1 MKRKK
6 SKIHVKQGDYVKIIA
21 GTYKGQTGKIIQTI
35 RNKQQIIIENI
46 NLKTK
51 HMQPKQEGDTGK
63 IIQIEGPIH
72 SSNVML
78 YSKKNQIASRFK
90 YKIDENRKKYK
101 ILIKNDEIIT

>member
-6 SKIHVKQGDYVKIIA
+6 NKIHVKQGDCIKIIA
-21 GTYKGQTGKIIQTI
+21 GTYKGQTGKISKIIPQ
-35 RNKQQIIIENI
+35 KQQVIIENT

-51 HMQPKQEGDTGK
+51 HVQPKQEGNTGK

-78 YSKKNQIASRFK
+78 YSTKNKIASRFK
-90 YKIDENRKKYK
+90 YIIDEQQKKQK
-101 ILIKNDEIIT
+101 VLIKNNEIIK